1 MRVQGSM
8 GNIVEMVADGESEYM
23 HKSSIRIERKRNVG
37 LTETVAVVEVESR
50 SERIV

>member
-23 HKSSIRIERKRNVG
+23 YKSSIRTERKRNVG